1 MEKRPNR
8 FEEKIKPVLNYVGLI
23 GAIIM
28 AIAYIV
34 IVLVLIRGFKA
45 EALLQ
50 TTVFACVN
58 AGVGFIIMQFL
69 KIQGSSFAKML
80 PENKEIIE
88 QYYKTKTKD
97 KKLHSMTYFWVTTTV
112 KDVIIKC
119 LTLGA
124 TTIGLVYI
132 VIVGSNDYNLLLLA
146 VVNLLMFICFG
157 FLSLVNAYDF
167 FNQRHVPYM
176 VDQLEKAK
184 INEETITAVEPCQGE
199 DDGNSLGQQDLS

>member
-1 MEKRPNR
+1 MENQSKNR
-8 FEEKIKPVLNYVGLI
+8 FESKIKPVLNYVGLI

-28 AIAYIV
+28 SIAYIV
-34 IVLVLIRGFKA
+34 IVLVLIRGFKV
-45 EALLQ
+45 EELLQ

-97 KKLHSMTYFWVTTTV
+97 KKLHSMTYFWVTTTL
-112 KDVIIKC
+112 KDVIVKC
-119 LTLGA
+119 ATLGA

-176 VDQLEKAK
+176 IYQLEKSK
-184 INEETITAVEPCQGE
+184 QKTITEGEPRQGE
-199 DDGNSLGQQDLS
+199 NDGNSL